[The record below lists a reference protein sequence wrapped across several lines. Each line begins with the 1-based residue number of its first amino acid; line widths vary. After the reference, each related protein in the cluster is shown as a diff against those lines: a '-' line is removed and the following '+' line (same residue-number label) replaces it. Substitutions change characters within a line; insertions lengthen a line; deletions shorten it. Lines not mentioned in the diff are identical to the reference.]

1 MSYRQTISQSD
12 KKVTIPNKGVD
23 TTRMTVT
30 VYESESDT
38 IGTVFEQRNNIVGVE
53 RDDPVYFIQ
62 EVENELY
69 QIYFGDGIIGK
80 GVVPGNIVKIDYVK
94 TAGAAANNARI
105 FSLTGTI
112 PYVNRIK
119 NVITINN
126 SYGGAD
132 IEDIESIRLRSPANF
147 QKQNRSVLAIDFEDS
162 VKDIYPNAK
171 GATAWGGEEH
181 IPPRYGSTFVSIIPG
196 NGYIMTDTVR
206 KNIQSKLKENYTM
219 LGMTPVVVNPSYMYV
234 IPKTIVSYNSSKS
247 NPGIEN
253 LRSNVKNT
261 IISYNNNNLS
271 GFRKSLR
278 FSKLSTNIDNSDTSI
293 VSNETDI
300 TIYIEIIS
308 LAEMRAAGNVIFNL
322 NIEKGSFETNEFSYA
337 NYESFSL
344 KESDDSIIVGYDNI
358 QDKIVMNNLG
368 TVDHENGIVNIN
380 FNRFRTEDIKLNSNE
395 RIKCFAV
402 PIHGDI
408 TPVRNQVI
416 TIKQS
421 DIEVKIKDTVTNNV
435 L

>member
-1 MSYRQTISQSD
+1 IVDSIELFEGKLMSYRQTISQSD

-162 VKDIYPNAK
+162 VKDIYPNA
-171 GATAWGGEEH
+171 
-181 IPPRYGSTFVSIIPG
+181 
-196 NGYIMTDTVR
+196 
-206 KNIQSKLKENYTM
+206 
-219 LGMTPVVVNPSYMYV
+219 
-234 IPKTIVSYNSSKS
+234 
-247 NPGIEN
+247 
-253 LRSNVKNT
+253 
-261 IISYNNNNLS
+261 
-271 GFRKSLR
+271 
-278 FSKLSTNIDNSDTSI
+278 
-293 VSNETDI
+293 
-300 TIYIEIIS
+300 
-308 LAEMRAAGNVIFNL
+308 
-322 NIEKGSFETNEFSYA
+322 
-337 NYESFSL
+337 
-344 KESDDSIIVGYDNI
+344 
-358 QDKIVMNNLG
+358 
-368 TVDHENGIVNIN
+368 
-380 FNRFRTEDIKLNSNE
+380 
-395 RIKCFAV
+395 
-402 PIHGDI
+402 
-408 TPVRNQVI
+408 
-416 TIKQS
+416 
-421 DIEVKIKDTVTNNV
+421 
-435 L
+435 